1 MTMRYELGLW
11 PLTRVS
17 LRCGRLVWNAR
28 SRELLACTGWIVFIR
43 SLISSTTRVGCSS
56 SATFDRVHADLRAM
70 LVSSNVRGCRE
81 EPGVLLLDYSNWI
94 LPRIDVTS
102 LSFRPKMGREV
113 VRFFLLTISLFSLS
127 WILNIENRY
136 WKYWLEIIEKIFLSL
151 IKLPNSGLEKEE
163 WKLKSWK
170 LIFHQ
175 FSINTWIEK
184 ADDPNQI
191 SIRSNSNLGLDHTR
205 SIHAQWY
212 IARIACQKGYTH
224 RCESFIN
231 RYRSNPIGP
240 LILARY
246 YPCWNENSFFL
257 LFVVSYA
264 RGYLLVLVHLISTNC
279 VIGFNVNTFTKYFD
293 EIGTHLHIHLLVD
306 FFQSSC
312 RYSFCVVRMNWMEIN
327 IDNLSYYGFWNMIHR
342 VEYFPRI
349 KLFIETEPYLF
360 DWSSLRICFAPL
372 YFPETS
378 EEQSC
383 AIFVTYETRNCL

>member
-113 VRFFLLTISLFSLS
+113 VRFFLLSISLFSLS

-151 IKLPNSGLEKEE
+151 IKLPSKFWFRKGGVKIE
-163 WKLKSWK
+163 KLKTYLPSV
-170 LIFHQ
+170 FDG
-175 FSINTWIEK
+175 STWIEK

-246 YPCWNENSFFL
+246 YPCWNENSFFSSFCC
-257 LFVVSYA
+257 FVCTRISA
-264 RGYLLVLVHLISTNC
+264 RPCAFNFYQLC
-279 VIGFNVNTFTKYFD
+279 YGFNVNTFTKYFD

-312 RYSFCVVRMNWMEIN
+312 RYSFCVVEW
-327 IDNLSYYGFWNMIHR
+327 
-342 VEYFPRI
+342 
-349 KLFIETEPYLF
+349 IE
-360 DWSSLRICFAPL
+360 WK
-372 YFPETS
+372 
-378 EEQSC
+378 
-383 AIFVTYETRNCL
+383 

>member
-1 MTMRYELGLW
+1 MRYELGLW

-113 VRFFLLTISLFSLS
+113 VRFFLLSISLFSLS

-151 IKLPNSGLEKEE
+151 IKLPSKFWFRKGGVKIE
-163 WKLKSWK
+163 KLKTYLPSV
-170 LIFHQ
+170 FDG
-175 FSINTWIEK
+175 STWIEK

-279 VIGFNVNTFTKYFD
+279 VTDSMLILSRNISTKLGHICIFICSSIFFN
-293 EIGTHLHIHLLVD
+293 LRVD
-306 FFQSSC
+306 TAFVLC
-312 RYSFCVVRMNWMEIN
+312 EW
-327 IDNLSYYGFWNMIHR
+327 
-342 VEYFPRI
+342 
-349 KLFIETEPYLF
+349 IE
-360 DWSSLRICFAPL
+360 WK
-372 YFPETS
+372 
-378 EEQSC
+378 
-383 AIFVTYETRNCL
+383 